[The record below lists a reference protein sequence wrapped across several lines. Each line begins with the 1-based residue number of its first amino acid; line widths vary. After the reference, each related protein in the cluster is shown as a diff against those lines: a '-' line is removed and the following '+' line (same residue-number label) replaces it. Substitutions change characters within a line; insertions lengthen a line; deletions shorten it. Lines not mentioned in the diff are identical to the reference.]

1 MSLTMEVS
9 REQEIITEMNA
20 CLDTELLDE
29 KDTQEVAEA
38 LKRRL
43 QYWGKNSQSIL
54 KTYDLEKFC
63 SSLTDAD
70 MTWEPEVTLSGTMEV
85 EFTVKVPS
93 KFASN
98 PQRYLEHL
106 DVYEVDAEYTE
117 ATANDSWVEYRTEI
131 SSTDAVFEKL
141 KNSSREVVS

>member
-1 MSLTMEVS
+1 MSLAMEIS
-9 REQEIITEMNA
+9 REQEIITSMNE
-20 CLDTELLDE
+20 CLESVVFDE
-29 KDTQEVAEA
+29 KDTQEVAEL
-38 LKRRL
+38 LKL
-43 QYWGKNSQSIL
+43 QLGNSIS

-70 MTWEPEVTLSGTMEV
+70 ITLEPEITVSGTMEV

-93 KFASN
+93 KFAPN
-98 PQRYLEHL
+98 PHRYVEHL

-117 ATANDSWVEYRTEI
+117 VTANDSWVEYRAEI